1 MATIVHGDKVS
12 YLDARTQMPELGTVE
27 LIGDSLSDG
36 TIIVTITR
44 ENGTKIQ
51 LPTGAFQKQEQS
63 TVST

>member
-1 MATIVHGDKVS
+1 
-12 YLDARTQMPELGTVE
+12 MPELGTVE

-51 LPTGAFQKQEQS
+51 LPTGALQKEKQS
-63 TVST
+63 LISS